1 MQNKLLQLASVLAA
15 TASAVEIG
23 VEIDVGACNKE
34 MDAFEVCRDKFFYEL
49 KDEDWFDECT
59 DDALENGLDAC
70 DIDICM
76 AHIWARWS

>member
-1 MQNKLLQLASVLAA
+1 
-15 TASAVEIG
+15 
-23 VEIDVGACNKE
+23 
-34 MDAFEVCRDKFFYEL
+34 MDAFEVCRDKVFYEL